1 MSYQPTQ
8 DLNPLLL
15 GSRGVFEH
23 TSQEELDVGLL
34 KSLPK
39 QKLGLILLSNLQ
51 MDQNFGQKMHRE
63 CVRFD
68 PVGTGVWA
76 RFLPYIL
83 ASDLDCSTKHH
94 QCPLV

>member
-1 MSYQPTQ
+1 MRHTEDRKALPPSPFMSYQPTQ

-23 TSQEELDVGLL
+23 TSQEELNVGLL

-51 MDQNFGQKMHRE
+51 MDQNSGQRMRE
-63 CVRFD
+63 
-68 PVGTGVWA
+68 
-76 RFLPYIL
+76 I
-83 ASDLDCSTKHH
+83 
-94 QCPLV
+94 